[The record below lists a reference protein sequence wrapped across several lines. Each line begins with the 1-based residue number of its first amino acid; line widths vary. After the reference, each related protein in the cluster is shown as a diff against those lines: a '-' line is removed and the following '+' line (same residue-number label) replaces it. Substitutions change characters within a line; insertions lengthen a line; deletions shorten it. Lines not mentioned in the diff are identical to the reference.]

1 MSYPQARFRGM
12 EILGFVLIIGFLA
25 AALVVVLLFFAI
37 FFLPPGGPST
47 PRATSDPEQMDDGD
61 MHSGPY
67 GYSANTAYSETQ
79 YGSMFD
85 EEADW
90 NEEER

>member
-1 MSYPQARFRGM
+1 MFQGM
-12 EILGFVLIIGFLA
+12 EILGFLLIIGFLA
-25 AALVVVLLFFAI
+25 AALVVVLLFVAI
-37 FFLPPGGPST
+37 FFLPPGAPAT
-47 PRATSDPEQMDDGD
+47 PRATSDPEQMDEGD

-67 GYSANTAYSETQ
+67 GYSPNTAYSETQ

>member
-1 MSYPQARFRGM
+1 MFQGM
-12 EILGFVLIIGFLA
+12 EILMFVVIIGFLA
-25 AALVVVLLFFAI
+25 AALAVVLFFVAV
-37 FFLPPGGPST
+37 FSSPPGVATPPRTNST
-47 PRATSDPEQMDDGD
+47 SEQMDEGD
-61 MHSGPY
+61 MHSGPE
-67 GYSANTAYSETQ
+67 GYSANTAYPETQ

>member
-1 MSYPQARFRGM
+1 MVNQFLVLALRYGGLAISCWPHP
-12 EILGFVLIIGFLA
+12 ILTRRA
-25 AALVVVLLFFAI
+25 A
-37 FFLPPGGPST
+37 
-47 PRATSDPEQMDDGD
+47 QMNEGD

-67 GYSANTAYSETQ
+67 GYSPNTAYSETQ

>member
-1 MSYPQARFRGM
+1 MFQGM
-12 EILGFVLIIGFLA
+12 EILMFVVIIGFLA
-25 AALVVVLLFFAI
+25 AALAVVLFFVAV
-37 FFLPPGGPST
+37 FSSPPGAPAPPRTTST
-47 PRATSDPEQMDDGD
+47 SEQMDEGD
-61 MHSGPY
+61 LHSGPE
-67 GYSANTAYSETQ
+67 GYSANTAYPETQ

>member
-1 MSYPQARFRGM
+1 M
-12 EILGFVLIIGFLA
+12 FVVIIGFLA
-25 AALVVVLLFFAI
+25 AALAVVLFFVAV
-37 FFLPPGGPST
+37 FSSPPGAPAPPRTTST
-47 PRATSDPEQMDDGD
+47 SEQMDEGD
-61 MHSGPY
+61 LHSGPE
-67 GYSANTAYSETQ
+67 GYSANTAYPETQ